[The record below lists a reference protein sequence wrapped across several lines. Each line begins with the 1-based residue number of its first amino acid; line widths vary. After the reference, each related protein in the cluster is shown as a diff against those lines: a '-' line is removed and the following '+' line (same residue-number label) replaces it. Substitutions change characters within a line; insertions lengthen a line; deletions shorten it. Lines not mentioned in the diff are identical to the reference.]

1 MKKTKIGFFQIFFK
15 RCKKKKKKIFF
26 LNIKFRKHL
35 IIVSFLFACVITLS
49 NLGLDKV
56 QINIHILLRA
66 TSLCWV
72 IVFSFFLKSENPTL
86 ISIIFAFLVGIGAIL
101 LTIDQTTGF
110 YLQNN
115 YLGVIINLVS
125 SFCSGVMYVA
135 LRFTIKKTEKLKMT
149 IIEVIFYK
157 IFNFL
162 IRLLHTK

>member
-1 MKKTKIGFFQIFFK
+1 M
-15 RCKKKKKKIFF
+15 
-26 LNIKFRKHL
+26 